1 VFTVSHDIGS
11 CLAPLSLLGSVFL
24 QHFGNALSNREVLLY
39 LENATDPRL
48 LARARAAPC
57 FDAAKDIVIP
67 PFIGERDS
75 FAADEVAGLRH
86 GGAGNFDRRA
96 DPSRADRAVYFRGS
110 VHQHPSYSSG
120 VRQALCSSLSS
131 SLPNGV
137 ELSSSCSPLP
147 SASAY
152 WRELSAAAYCPSPGG
167 WVGWSPRTY
176 QAIAAGC
183 APVLFLGEGERLPF
197 RDVVD
202 WAEFAVLL
210 PAGPAAGPANGTA
223 RDGTARDVTAELRAA
238 LDAETGEDL
247 ARRRK
252 AMAGAWRSFTYGRD
266 PRRTGMREAHRL
278 VALVEYEG
286 GGAGRRTTA
295 VVESGGRG
303 GAFELVLEE
312 LGRRL

>member
-1 VFTVSHDIGS
+1 MSHDIGS

-75 FAADEVAGLRH
+75 FAVDEVAGLRH

-96 DPSRADRAVYFRGS
+96 DHAVYFRGS

-131 SLPNGV
+131 SLPN
-137 ELSSSCSPLP
+137 SSLSCSLLP

-210 PAGPAAGPANGTA
+210 PAGPANGTA
-223 RDGTARDVTAELRAA
+223 RNVTAELRAV